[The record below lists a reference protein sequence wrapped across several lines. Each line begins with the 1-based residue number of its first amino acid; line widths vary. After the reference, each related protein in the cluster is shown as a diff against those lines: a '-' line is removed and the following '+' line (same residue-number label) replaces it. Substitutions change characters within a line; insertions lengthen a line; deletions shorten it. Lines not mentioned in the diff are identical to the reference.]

1 MTNTE
6 FLQKEEKKES
16 QREPD
21 PSRSNQSYPRGAC
34 MRSFSPKYKRK
45 VVLLHSRRGRK
56 KRRVE
61 GMGGRLKENVERKEG
76 GT

>member
-1 MTNTE
+1 ME
-6 FLQKEEKKES
+6 
-16 QREPD
+16 
-21 PSRSNQSYPRGAC
+21 QSELPRGAC

-45 VVLLHSRRGRK
+45 VHSRQGRK
-56 KRRVE
+56 RRRVE